1 MDGSDARPRD
11 NGITRNRAQTETA
24 RPYTTWSN
32 AISSAC
38 DRSQTP
44 GLDDLWRKVQ
54 KMGCTQI
61 GERMGRGEVGIGSIG
76 LLKVSMDYI
85 CYNRVAGSTVNMQA
99 LTCRVVDIPSARGG
113 AHHWGPFMFHDSG
126 RFPAV
131 HTILRQRRNWPWG
144 THGGRPVLQVLRP
157 TVMRPFKLDVEHAAQ
172 GHAEVRIGVTTCHQ
186 GNPSMPDAAR

>member
-1 MDGSDARPRD
+1 MLAMDAQLHQMRPYRRGLCGGLRGSTHSSRRGRLRRARPRD

-99 LTCRVVDIPSARGG
+99 LTCRVDVPSARGG
-113 AHHWGPFMFHDSG
+113 AYHW
-126 RFPAV
+126 
-131 HTILRQRRNWPWG
+131 
-144 THGGRPVLQVLRP
+144 
-157 TVMRPFKLDVEHAAQ
+157 
-172 GHAEVRIGVTTCHQ
+172 
-186 GNPSMPDAAR
+186 